1 MASTDY
7 VLENAVIDNGPPV
20 RYRLTPN
27 KTNLGGEGEEE
38 SKVRRWTIGKKDP
51 SKQNKTILLVGETGS
66 GKSSLI
72 NTFLNF
78 VMGVKDVD
86 EKWFE
91 IVDDAKK
98 HSTLESQTSKV
109 TVYEIFSFE
118 GKTVPYSL
126 TIIDTPGYGDT
137 RGIEHDAIINQMLY
151 DLFSSEDGIQE
162 LDAVG
167 LVLKAAENRLSDR
180 LRYVFDSVMSLFGKD
195 MEKNVVA
202 LITHSDGMPPENAL
216 KALDATNIKCAR
228 NEKNQPVYFSFNNC
242 LSTQRT
248 EETEFGLG
256 QAWTVSTRGMHQLTS
271 FLEKTTPQ
279 ELDTTVNVL
288 NERIRLAA
296 CINNLTERI
305 DLIKLKQ
312 QIIQQTQEELEKHRE
327 SMKKEDNFT
336 IEVDEHYKEKET
348 TDGGMWWLV
357 FYGGAVTCKVCKENC
372 HYPGCT
378 MAWYPNHC
386 QVMKG
391 GRCTSC
397 TRKCPVSDHVK
408 ENKIYV
414 NKTRKVKRTIGE
426 LKQKYKADEEQC
438 ENLLSALQTEKE
450 KLEKEKD
457 TWLDEAYQHVL
468 SLEQIALNVNSLF
481 THAHLDFLIDMMK
494 ERRDTEKVQ
503 KLEEMV
509 ARVDEGTRA
518 ALRYI
523 FSYVGG
529 KATSLVKAAGK
540 KLGKK

>member
-7 VLENAVIDNGPPV
+7 VVENAIIDKGPPV
-20 RYRLTPN
+20 RYRLTLN

-38 SKVRRWTIGKKDP
+38 SKLRRWTIGKKDP
-51 SKQNKTILLVGETGS
+51 SKQNKTILLVGETGA

-72 NTFLNF
+72 NTILNF
-78 VMGVKDVD
+78 VMGVKNGD
-86 EKWFE
+86 EQWFE

-98 HSTLESQTSKV
+98 PSRSGSQTSTV
-109 TVYEIFSFE
+109 TVYEIFGFE

-137 RGIEHDAIINQMLY
+137 RGIEYDAIINQMLH

-162 LDAVG
+162 LDVVG

-180 LRYVFDSVMSLFGKD
+180 LRYIFDSVMSLFGKD

-202 LITHSDGMPPENAL
+202 LITHSDGMPPKNAID
-216 KALDATNIKCAR
+216 ALEDAKIKCAR
-228 NEKNQPVYFSFNNC
+228 NEKNQPVYFVFNNC

-256 QAWTVSTRGMHQLTS
+256 QAWTVTTRGMHQFTS

-279 ELDTTVNVL
+279 ELKTTVNVL

-296 CINNLTERI
+296 CINNLTQRI
-305 DLIKLKQ
+305 DLIKLNQK
-312 QIIQQTQEELEKHRE
+312 IIQQTQEELEKHKE
-327 SMKKEDNFT
+327 SMKKEHNFT
-336 IEVDEHYKEKET
+336 IEVDEHYKEKKDIE
-348 TDGGMWWLV
+348 GGMWLV
-357 FYGGAVTCKVCKENC
+357 FYGGAVTCNVCKENC

-378 MAWYPNHC
+378 MAWYPKHC
-386 QVMKG
+386 QVMKRG
-391 GRCTSC
+391 HCTSC
-397 TRKCPVSDHVK
+397 TGKCPVSDHVK

-426 LKQKYKADEEQC
+426 LKQKYKADKEQC

-457 TWLDEAYQHVL
+457 IWLDQAYQHVL
-468 SLEQIALNVNSLF
+468 SLEQIALNVNSLL
-481 THAHLDFLIDMMK
+481 THANLDFLIDMMK
-494 ERRDTEKVQ
+494 ERGDKEKVQ

-518 ALRYI
+518 ALRYML
-523 FSYVGG
+523 SYVGG
-529 KATSLVKAAGK
+529 KATSLAKAAGK
-540 KLGKK
+540 KFGKK